1 VELAIDEPQWR
12 NKGRP
17 FTPTSL
23 AQGRVIEFII
33 KAYPEHEGVTKA
45 LHSLEP
51 GSPLLISAP
60 FGTIRYQNRGTFIAG
75 GAGITPFI
83 AMLRELAS
91 KGGPDGHSLIFVNKT
106 PADIICENELRFSEL
121 LFAVARVS
129 AHRSGGK
136 VDRDSRR
143 ERA

>member
-1 VELAIDEPQWR
+1 
-12 NKGRP
+12 
-17 FTPTSL
+17 
-23 AQGRVIEFII
+23 VIEFII

-136 VDRDSRR
+136 VDRDPRR